1 MARSLR
7 YSRQPLPDWIVPMAG
22 PPCFLDD
29 EFFDFNDFG
38 DDPANVFPDQT
49 VYLDYMRSEGAD
61 NGRLKIPGS
70 VAHLA
75 PGQLEIERPFD
86 PESIFKQAGLPR
98 SLP

>member
-1 MARSLR
+1 
-7 YSRQPLPDWIVPMAG
+7 MAG